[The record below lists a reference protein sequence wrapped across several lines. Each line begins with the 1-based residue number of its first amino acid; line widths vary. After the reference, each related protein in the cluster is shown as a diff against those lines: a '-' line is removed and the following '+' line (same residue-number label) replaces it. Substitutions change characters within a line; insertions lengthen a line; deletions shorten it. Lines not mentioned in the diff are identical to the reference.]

1 LHAERKEM
9 IVTFEETYLQEL
21 YERGTSGE
29 KKHRYQPQVVRGY
42 QKGIKFMVNAKR
54 PDDLKQINSLN
65 FEPLKGD
72 KKGLFSVRANGK
84 YRIEFTID
92 ENLDT
97 PILTVCNITDLS
109 NHYK

>member
-1 LHAERKEM
+1 M
-9 IVTFEETYLQEL
+9 IVTFEQAYLQEL
-21 YERGTSGE
+21 YERGTSSE
-29 KKHRYQPQVVRGY
+29 KKHRYQPQVIRGY
-42 QKGIKFMVNAKR
+42 QKGIKLMESARR
-54 PDDLKQINSLN
+54 PSDLKMINSLR

-72 KKGLFSVRANGK
+72 KKGWFSVRANDK

-97 PILTVCNITDLS
+97 PVLTVCNITDLS